1 MDWPADDW
9 WTVYQDPQLNALMA
23 EALQG
28 SPDLKA
34 AEARVRQAGGAAEQ
48 AGAARLPN
56 LSANTAAYEAQIAE
70 SLGLPP
76 AVSQALPKGFEILT
90 QSGANLRY
98 TLDFF
103 GRNRA
108 ALASATSLAEAA
120 RADRAAARLELTVD
134 VADAYADFVRL
145 TQDRDEALEA
155 VRVRRDTLKL
165 VAARRANGLETRGE
179 YSQQNATVSTAQGL
193 VDALDLQ
200 ILQTRHQIAA
210 LVGAGPDRGLQIEA
224 PARRTAYLRPSGL
237 PTSLSLDLVGRR
249 PDIVAARLRAE
260 AARQRIKVARAGFY
274 PNVDLAGSFLAFS
287 VANQNP
293 LKNSVSLAE
302 LGPAITLPIFT
313 GGQTEGAYRSAR
325 ADYDQAAAL
334 YGSTLAK
341 ALRDVAD
348 ALAGQR
354 ALQTQIKDARD
365 ALTADEDAYAIAKL
379 RYEGGLSPYLVV
391 LTAESAVLQQRQT
404 VVNLSVQSLTSDL
417 ALVRALGG
425 GYVQAV
431 ASNSSH

>member
-1 MDWPADDW
+1 
-9 WTVYQDPQLNALMA
+9 
-23 EALQG
+23 
-28 SPDLKA
+28 
-34 AEARVRQAGGAAEQ
+34 
-48 AGAARLPN
+48 
-56 LSANTAAYEAQIAE
+56 
-70 SLGLPP
+70 
-76 AVSQALPKGFEILT
+76 
-90 QSGANLRY
+90 
-98 TLDFF
+98 
-103 GRNRA
+103 
-108 ALASATSLAEAA
+108 
-120 RADRAAARLELTVD
+120 VD

-224 PARRTAYLRPSGL
+224 PARRTAYLRPYGL
-237 PTSLSLDLVGRR
+237 PSSLSLDLVGRR

-334 YGSTLAK
+334 YDSTLAK